1 MSEHEQ
7 IIIICIV
14 SFLLSIA
21 YYMLEELLKTHY
33 KQKEDRKDKDLTG
46 GIWEEARKALRKLGY
61 RDKDAK
67 NLLKKVSY
75 KIPNPGSLEEVLQ
88 EVFKMKNF

>member
-1 MSEHEQ
+1 MTEHEQ

-21 YYMLEELLKTHY
+21 YYVLEEVLKTGY
-33 KQKEDRKDKDLTG
+33 KQKEDRKEKAPEG
-46 GIWEEARKALRKLGY
+46 GIWEEARKALRRLGY

-67 NLLKKVSY
+67 DLLKKVSY
-75 KIPNPGSLEEVLQ
+75 KIPNPSCLEEILQ
-88 EVFKMKNF
+88 EAFKMKNF